1 MKKVNTEALEKMAKQ
16 KNIDKEKIEQIAD
29 NYKGKSENELMDE
42 LIKIGKNLQG
52 KDEVISKFKTFLDD
66 DQRKKLD
73 TIMGKISEAEVQD
86 KLESKKLKS
95 KKTSSGNK
103 PTKESTSNSNTPK
116 KHKSSKHNSSAQDES
131 ISEPNGNKKVKKVVK
146 KVKKSN
152 HNN

>member
-1 MKKVNTEALEKMAKQ
+1 MKKVNTETLEKMAKQ

-29 NYKGKSENELMDE
+29 GYKGKSEDELMDE

-66 DQRKKLD
+66 GQRKKLD

-95 KKTSSGNK
+95 KKSSGNK
-103 PTKESTSNSNTPK
+103 SSKKNTPIQNTPT
-116 KHKSSKHNSSAQDES
+116 KHKSSKYNSSAQDENA
-131 ISEPNGNKKVKKVVK
+131 SESNGYKKVK

-152 HNN
+152 HN

>member
-1 MKKVNTEALEKMAKQ
+1 MKKVNTETLEKMAKQ

-29 NYKGKSENELMDE
+29 SYKGKSENELMDE

-66 DQRKKLD
+66 GQRKKLD

-95 KKTSSGNK
+95 KKPSGNK
-103 PTKESTSNSNTPK
+103 SSKENAANQNTPT
-116 KHKSSKHNSSAQDES
+116 KHKSSKYSSPSQDEN
-131 ISEPNGNKKVKKVVK
+131 ISEYNGHKKVKKVVK

-152 HNN
+152 HN